1 MTNLLYAILFF
12 SGFAGLGYEMVF
24 TRMLSVGL
32 GHEIPAVL
40 AVVGAFFSGM
50 ALGAWL
56 LDKPLAACRRP
67 GVWYAALELTVGLW
81 AMALVWLIP
90 WFNTAVAPS
99 LLGLSPSPVRHWLL
113 VFAMPLVLLLPSTF
127 AMGAT
132 LPALERL
139 LARTHGQNRR
149 VGGLY
154 AANTLGA
161 VAGTL
166 AAAFVIVPWLGFQAT
181 LISLAGVNLACGLGV
196 LGLRSSAAGAAE
208 AKKTPGTPRQ
218 AQGLPGLGVLLFCT
232 GLLGIGYEVLAIRVL
247 SQVLENTIYSFAGSL
262 AVYLA
267 GTAMGAGVYQRFAAL
282 ACARPGR
289 TMALL
294 LQILALACAAG
305 TWVLSVAPQAL
316 QALHG
321 IAGAG
326 AVGALAAELLLAVLV
341 LVLPTLAMGAA
352 FSHLA
357 QAATG
362 AAGGLGRALALNTLG
377 SSLAPV
383 VFGVLLLPWM
393 GPKGALLLVT
403 GGYLALLGPLWVAGR
418 LPRPALAPAALPA
431 LALAVLLLGPV
442 DVRHVSLPEGSRIL
456 AHKEGVMA
464 AVTVTEDQG
473 GGRHLKVN
481 DKFRM
486 GGTSWA
492 YSDLR
497 QGNIPLLLHPNP
509 KRALFL
515 GLGTGLTF
523 AATADHPGLVADGV
537 ELVPEVVDVMPFFA
551 GATGD
556 LSSHNGRLR
565 VHAADARRFVSA
577 GPGKYDVV
585 VADLFHPARDGAG
598 SLYTVEHFR
607 AVGGLL
613 NSGGIFCQWLPLYQL
628 DLPTLKTI
636 IRSYMAVFPGA
647 TAWLAHYSLQTP
659 ILGLMTGL
667 PGDGY
672 PPKLLARRLGGPLAD
687 KLRAIRLDSVYEL
700 LGTFLASPQK
710 LADFAGSGPLNTDDL
725 PRVVFEAPRFAY
737 GNQEPAHERLMRL
750 LAASRPA
757 ADDILAKNAPGEAA
771 QRLEAHWRARVSF
784 LQTGLRLQQ
793 RGNMVEFIRQAS
805 GPLLRVV
812 RQSPDFGAAYE
823 PLLKMA
829 QALGQ
834 KDRFAAMALLQELE
848 EAAPERTEASA
859 LRRRM
864 AGS

>member
-40 AVVGAFFSGM
+40 AVVAAFFSGM

-56 LDKPLAACRRP
+56 LDKPLAASRRP
-67 GVWYAALELTVGLW
+67 GLWYAGLELSIGLW
-81 AMALVWLIP
+81 AVMLIALIP
-90 WFNTAVAPS
+90 WFNTTVAPA
-99 LLGLSPSPVRHWLL
+99 LLGLSPSPVRHWFLA
-113 VFAMPLVLLLPSTF
+113 FAMPLALLLPSTF

-139 LARTHGQNRR
+139 LSRMYGEDRR

-166 AAAFVIVPWLGFQAT
+166 AAAFVIVPALGFRAT
-181 LISLAGVNLACGLGV
+181 LMSLAAVNLACGLGV
-196 LGLRSSAAGAAE
+196 LALRLPAQDAAQQ
-208 AKKTPGTPRQ
+208 PDSPSVPPRTQ
-218 AQGLPGLGVLLFCT
+218 PLPGLYILLLCT

-247 SQVLENTIYSFAGSL
+247 SQVLENTIYSFAGAL

-267 GTAMGAGVYQRFAAL
+267 GTAAGAGVYQRFAAL
-282 ACARPGR
+282 AWARPKR

-294 LQILALACAAG
+294 LQLLALACAAG
-305 TWVLSVAPQAL
+305 TAVLAAAPQAL
-316 QALHG
+316 QVLHG
-321 IAGAG
+321 WLSAYGAAGALG
-326 AVGALAAELLLAVLV
+326 AELLLAALV
-341 LVLPTLAMGAA
+341 LILPTLVMGAA

-362 AAGGLGRALALNTLG
+362 AAGGLGRALAVNTLG

-383 VFGVLLLPWM
+383 IFGVLLLPWM
-393 GPKGALLLVT
+393 GPKNALLAVA
-403 GGYLALLGPLWVAGR
+403 GGYLVLLLPLAAGLQR
-418 LPRPALAPAALPA
+418 RSLIPAAVPA
-431 LALAVLLLGPV
+431 LALAAIALGPV
-442 DVRHVSLPEGSRIL
+442 GVQHVTLPAGSRIL

-464 AVTVTEDQG
+464 AVTVTEDQR

-497 QGNIPLLLHPNP
+497 QGNIPLLLHPDP

-523 AATADHPGLVADGV
+523 AATADHPGLAADGV
-537 ELVPEVVDVMPFFA
+537 ELVPEVVDVMPLFA

-556 LSSHNGRLR
+556 LTAHGGRLR

-598 SLYTVEHFR
+598 SLYTVEHFQ

-613 NSGGIFCQWLPLYQL
+613 NPGGIFCQWLPLYQL
-628 DLPTLKTI
+628 DLDTLKTI
-636 IRSYMAVFPGA
+636 IRSYLAVFPDA

-659 ILGLMTGL
+659 IIGLMTGV
-667 PGDGY
+667 PEDGY
-672 PPKLLARRLGGPLAD
+672 SPKQLAQRLDGPFGG
-687 KLRAIRLDSVYEL
+687 KLRSIRLDNVYEL
-700 LGTFLASPQK
+700 LGTFLASPRD
-710 LADFAGSGPLNTDDL
+710 LAAFAGPGPLNADDL

-737 GNQEPAHERLMRL
+737 GNTQPAHERLMRFL
-750 LAASRPA
+750 SASHPVA
-757 ADDILAKNAPGEAA
+757 KDILAGDAPADAA
-771 QRLEAHWRARVSF
+771 KRLEAHWRARVSF
-784 LQTGLRLQQ
+784 LLAGLQVRQQ
-793 RGNMVEFIRQAS
+793 DDMVEFIRQAS
-805 GPLLRVV
+805 GPLLDIV

-823 PLLKMA
+823 PLLQMA
-829 QALGQ
+829 YALGQ
-834 KDRFAAMALLQELE
+834 KDHSAAMALLRKLE
-848 EAAPERTEASA
+848 EAAPQRAEASA
-859 LRRRM
+859 LRRRL